1 MKVFLFSIILF
12 FSVTLEAKVNFT
24 SFIDTQLKFV
34 YAMNENNITQAK
46 IKSIINEQ
54 EVSYNDALN
63 SLMENKNRFINQPQL
78 YDTEIFSLKKIMS
91 INKRAGNK
99 NAVLRDEIK
108 LKSYRVLRNQ
118 NLMIKEIL
126 LSLNAKNIDNF
137 EDDLNKIIS
146 KNQEKV
152 RNIYSKDYSYMN
164 EIITT
169 SKTFMQAKHNL
180 QEFYALKDINVDMIN
195 NIYKL
200 ENRMYRLNKFTDYHV
215 IKIVIFI
222 NDLRV
227 VETINPILE
236 AYGLTVIKIVFI
248 LALIALV
255 YFFRKIIHIVLKKY
269 ILTLEMLNSYSKEI
283 MEKLYKPIDMLVI
296 VVNINMVIYVYNDFS
311 SVETTSRIFNIIYGI
326 FLTVMVYKVLNT
338 VATIKLS
345 EISENKVKN
354 EMINVGIKILNF
366 LIILIGILIALYFAG
381 VNLTAVLSGLGI
393 GGFAVA
399 FAAKDTISN
408 FFGTLSILFSNVF
421 SQGDWIVVGK
431 DEGVIVE
438 IGLRVTTLRTFDN
451 ALIAIPNGTFAT
463 SDVKN
468 WNRRTLGRRIKMNI
482 GVTYASK
489 SQDIKNAVN
498 QIREMLDKHSG
509 IATSNTKHQHR
520 FVNGPKLLSKDDYEG
535 VKKNLLVY
543 MDEFGDSSINIM
555 VYCFSKTVNW
565 QEWLEVKE
573 DVMYKIMDILEK
585 NSLEFAFP
593 SLSLYNENP
602 KEQE

>member
-1 MKVFLFSIILF
+1 MRFFLFSIILF
-12 FSVTLEAKVNFT
+12 FSITLHAEVNFT

-34 YAMNENNITQAK
+34 YAMNENNITQEE
-46 IKSIINEQ
+46 IKTIVNEQ
-54 EVSYNDALN
+54 EASYNNALN
-63 SLMENKNRFINQPQL
+63 KLMENKNRFIEQPQL
-78 YDTEIFSLKKIMS
+78 YDAEIFSLKKIMS
-91 INKRAGNK
+91 INKRAGNT

-126 LSLNAKNIDNF
+126 LSLNAKDIHSF
-137 EDDLNKIIS
+137 ENDLNEIVS

-152 RNIYSKDYSYMN
+152 HDIYSKDYTYVN

-169 SKTFMQAKHNL
+169 SKTFIQAKNNL

-200 ENRMYRLNKFTDYHV
+200 ENRMYRLNKYTDYHV

-222 NDLRV
+222 NSLHV
-227 VETINPILE
+227 VETLNPLLE
-236 AYGLTVIKIVFI
+236 MYGLTVIKIVFI
-248 LALIALV
+248 LVLIAFV
-255 YFFRKIIHIVLKKY
+255 YFFRKIIDIVLKKY
-269 ILTLEMLNSYSKEI
+269 ILTLKMLNHYSKEI
-283 MEKLYKPIDMLVI
+283 MEKLYRPIDILVV
-296 VVNINMVIYVYNDFS
+296 VVNINMVIYVFNDFS
-311 SVETTSRIFNIIYGI
+311 SIESISKFFNIIYGL
-326 FLTVMVYKVLNT
+326 FFTLMLYKVVNT

-345 EISENKVKN
+345 EISDNRVKN

-366 LIILIGILIALYFAG
+366 VIILIGVLIALYFAG

-431 DEGVIVE
+431 DEGVVVE
-438 IGLRVTTLRTFDN
+438 IGLRVTTIRTFDN

-482 GVTYASK
+482 GVTYGSK
-489 SQDIKNAVN
+489 SKDIKNAVN

-520 FVNGPKLLSKDDYEG
+520 FFHAPKLLSKDDYEG
-535 VKKNLLVY
+535 VKKTLLVY
-543 MDEFGDSSINIM
+543 MDEFGGSSINIM

-573 DVMYKIMDILEK
+573 DVMYKIMEILEK

-593 SLSLYNENP
+593 SLSIYNENQD
-602 KEQE
+602 KQE

>member
-1 MKVFLFSIILF
+1 MRFFLFSIILF
-12 FSVTLEAKVNFT
+12 FSITLHAEVNFT

-34 YAMNENNITQAK
+34 YAMNENNITQEE
-46 IKSIINEQ
+46 IKTIVNEQ
-54 EVSYNDALN
+54 EASYNNALN
-63 SLMENKNRFINQPQL
+63 KLMENKNRFIEQPQL
-78 YDTEIFSLKKIMS
+78 YDAEIFSLKKIMS
-91 INKRAGNK
+91 INKRAGNT

-126 LSLNAKNIDNF
+126 LSLNAKDIHSF
-137 EDDLNKIIS
+137 EDDLNEIVS

-152 RNIYSKDYSYMN
+152 HDIYSKDYTYVN

-169 SKTFMQAKHNL
+169 SKTFIQAKNNL

-200 ENRMYRLNKFTDYHV
+200 ENRMYRLNKYTDYHV

-222 NDLRV
+222 NSLHV
-227 VETINPILE
+227 VETLNPLLE
-236 AYGLTVIKIVFI
+236 MYGLTVIKIVFI
-248 LALIALV
+248 LVLIAFV
-255 YFFRKIIHIVLKKY
+255 YFFRKIIDIVLKKY
-269 ILTLEMLNSYSKEI
+269 ILTLKMLNHYSKEI
-283 MEKLYKPIDMLVI
+283 MEKLYRPIDILVV
-296 VVNINMVIYVYNDFS
+296 VVNINMVIYVFNDFS
-311 SVETTSRIFNIIYGI
+311 SIESISKFFNIIYGL
-326 FLTVMVYKVLNT
+326 FFTLMLYKVVNT

-345 EISENKVKN
+345 EISDNRVKN

-366 LIILIGILIALYFAG
+366 VIILIGVLIALYFAG

-431 DEGVIVE
+431 DEGVVVE
-438 IGLRVTTLRTFDN
+438 IGLRVTTIRTFDN

-482 GVTYASK
+482 GVTYGSK
-489 SQDIKNAVN
+489 SKDIKNAVN

-520 FVNGPKLLSKDDYEG
+520 FFHAPKLLSKDDYEG
-535 VKKNLLVY
+535 VKKTLLVY
-543 MDEFGDSSINIM
+543 MDEFGGSSINIM

-573 DVMYKIMDILEK
+573 DVMYKIMEILEK

-593 SLSLYNENP
+593 SLSIYNENQD
-602 KEQE
+602 KQE